1 MEPSYIRELEAIR
14 SKFVLMSEIVLENAA
29 SAIQALKDLDLNLA
43 QQVVDRDKD
52 VDRLENEIDADSIRY
67 MTLRQPVASDM
78 RLLTVCI
85 KGTHDLERVG
95 DEAKAIAKRIK
106 MINRETIEAATLRC
120 IPEMAVNAIGMLRDA
135 VDSLEGQNMEKAL
148 QVIRRD
154 REVDAMNRSNFED
167 YGQLMTQRANESQ
180 SLLALILVSKSIE
193 RIADH
198 ATNIAEEAI
207 FLVSGKEV
215 RHSGIKS
222 SAGLGTGD

>member
-14 SKFVLMSEIVLENAA
+14 SKFVLMSEIVLENAT
-29 SAIQALKDLDLNLA
+29 SAMQALENLDREIA
-43 QQVVDRDKD
+43 EQVIARDKE

-106 MINRETIEAATLRC
+106 MIQRETLEAATLRC
-120 IPEMAVNAIGMLRDA
+120 IPEMAANAIGMLRDA
-135 VDSLEGQNMEKAL
+135 VDALEGQNTQKAMS
-148 QVIRRD
+148 VIRRD
-154 REVDAMNRSNFED
+154 REVDAMNRSNFEEF
-167 YGQLMTQRANESQ
+167 GQLMTVRPGEAQG
-180 SLLALILVSKSIE
+180 LLALILVSKSIE

-222 SAGLGTGD
+222 KIDSED